1 MTKLATAFELALPSR
16 KPKVPAFR
24 WLYASLRAEILEGR
38 LRPGARL
45 PSTRD
50 LASQYEL
57 ARGTI
62 VSAFEQLKSE
72 GYVEGSVGSGT
83 YVSKVLPEKLL
94 HVAPAQVAEPVWHG
108 KRRPVIS
115 DYGQRASPFAG
126 YENRPTRAFRANLPA
141 LDLFPTTLWTKITL
155 RCLRRISRR
164 QLMGCD
170 PLGYLPLRQAVAE
183 YLSRSRGV
191 RCAAEQVAIVSG
203 VQEALDLTARLLLNP
218 GDRVCVENPG
228 YPGAVLAFRAFCA
241 RILAV
246 GVDDEGIEIRQ
257 LPAQG
262 VRLIYVTPGH
272 QFPLGT
278 TMSLARR
285 LELLEWARKSGALIF
300 EDDYD
305 SEYRYSGR
313 PIPALQGLD
322 SSGLVLYAGS
332 FSKVL
337 FPALRLGYMVIPSD
351 LSHHF
356 EAIQSLTCRHAPL
369 LEQLVLTDF
378 ITEGHFGRHLR
389 RMREVYAERLS
400 VLLEEGHL
408 RLRGLLE
415 ISGVEAG
422 LQTAGWL
429 SGGIDAESAAVAAA
443 KRNVDV
449 TPLDRY
455 SQGRVVPEGLQLGFA
470 AVDAKEIRR
479 GVRELA
485 IALEGARKALPRN
498 SQKSQRQNTVLSKT
512 TGGRRGSW
520 ESASGKA
527 VALGEECREREL
539 LARADPRKDRR
550 YAGGVTRPTLR
561 HLLHGSGAQVP

>member
-1 MTKLATAFELALPSR
+1 MAKLAAAFELSLPPRDPS
-16 KPKVPAFR
+16 VPAYR
-24 WLYASLRAEILEGR
+24 WLYASLRADILYGR

-50 LASQYEL
+50 LADQYEL

-62 VSAFEQLKSE
+62 VNAFEQLKSE

-83 YVSKVLPEKLL
+83 HVSKVLPEKLL
-94 HVAPAQVAEPVWHG
+94 HVRSGSVASGQTAKGVVHG
-108 KRRPVIS
+108 KRQTVIS
-115 DYGQRASPFAG
+115 HYGRRAKLFAG
-126 YENRPTRAFRANLPA
+126 YENRPIRAFRANLPA

-155 RCLRRISRR
+155 RCLRRISTR

-170 PLGYLPLRQAVAE
+170 PLGYIPLRQAVAE
-183 YLSRSRGV
+183 YLSTSRGV
-191 RCAAEQVAIVSG
+191 RCVPEQVAIISG

-228 YPGAVLAFRAFCA
+228 YPGALQAFQAFRA
-241 RILAV
+241 RIFAAGL
-246 GVDDEGIEIRQ
+246 DDEGIEIRQ
-257 LPAQG
+257 LPSKG

-285 LELLEWARKSGALIF
+285 LQLLEWARESGAVIF

-337 FPALRLGYMVIPSD
+337 FPALRLGYVVIPVD
-351 LSHHF
+351 LLHHF
-356 EAIQSLTCRHAPL
+356 EATQSLTVRHAPL

-389 RMREVYAERLS
+389 RMRAVYAERLS
-400 VLLEEGHL
+400 LLLEEARL
-408 RLRGLLE
+408 RLAGLLE
-415 ISGVEAG
+415 ISSVEAG

-429 SGGIDAESAAVAAA
+429 CGGIDAESAAAAAA

-449 TPLDRY
+449 TPVGRY
-455 SQGRVVPEGLQLGFA
+455 SQGKVVPEGLHLGFA
-470 AVDAKEIRR
+470 ALDLKEIRR
-479 GVRELA
+479 GVRELG
-485 IALEGARKALPRN
+485 IALEGERKAFH
-498 SQKSQRQNTVLSKT
+498 
-512 TGGRRGSW
+512 RGSQ
-520 ESASGKA
+520 SA
-527 VALGEECREREL
+527 
-539 LARADPRKDRR
+539 RR
-550 YAGGVTRPTLR
+550 
-561 HLLHGSGAQVP
+561 